1 MSKTIINFWLD
12 LLLMIQFLCIAWV
25 STVLH
30 LIFPAGTSAKGW
42 VLWGWNYN
50 EWRGFEYVLL
60 AVFTLSVLVHVMLHW
75 SWVCGVISA
84 KILHRKGKPD
94 YGMQTIYGV
103 ILLIGLLILVGSA
116 VAAAQF
122 SIVKPY

>member
-1 MSKTIINFWLD
+1 MSKTIINFCLD
-12 LLLMIQFLCIAWV
+12 VLLMILFLCIAWV

-42 VLWGWNYN
+42 MLWGWNYN
-50 EWRGFEYVLL
+50 EWRGFEYVML
-60 AVFTLSVLVHVMLHW
+60 AIFTLSILVHVMLHW
-75 SWVCGVISA
+75 SWVCGVVSA
-84 KILHRKGKPD
+84 KILHLKGKPD

-103 ILLIGLLILVGSA
+103 ILLIGLLILVGGA

>member
-12 LLLMIQFLCIAWV
+12 FLLMILFLVIAWV

-42 VLWGWNYN
+42 LLWGWDYN
-50 EWRGFEYVLL
+50 EWRGFQYAVL
-60 AVFTLSVLVHVMLHW
+60 AIFTLGVLIHVMLHW
-75 SWVCGVISA
+75 SWVCGVVSTRF
-84 KILHRKGKPD
+84 LRRKGKPD

-103 ILLIGLLILVGSA
+103 ILLISLLTLVGTA
-116 VAAAQF
+116 IAAAQF
-122 SIVKPY
+122 AIVKPY

>member
-12 LLLMIQFLCIAWV
+12 VLLMILFLCIAWV

-42 VLWGWNYN
+42 MLWGWNYN
-50 EWRGFEYVLL
+50 EWRGFEYVML
-60 AVFTLSVLVHVMLHW
+60 AIFTLSILVHVMLHW

-84 KILHRKGKPD
+84 KILHLKEKPD

-103 ILLIGLLILVGSA
+103 ILLIGLLVLVGCA